1 MKLFFLCL
9 VFLVALI
16 AFSEAAPA
24 EPSLSSGSNAKSAFG
39 QPFDEVVVESTLNV
53 KRKVNSGSRQSRNGQ
68 DASDPLM
75 QAQPHHQAVN

>member
-68 DASDPLM
+68 DASVRTKR
-75 QAQPHHQAVN
+75 QETH